1 MQKLLSGRTPHA
13 ARRRTLAL
21 ASLSFLAVPFAG
33 LVGGGCAAE
42 VEPGGEFVGEAE
54 QQLTTCITVQRG
66 TSGVVADTTI
76 SQASAGQSFGALPTL
91 KVTNKDEALL
101 QFALASIPSNAL
113 VNSAT
118 LRLYVTDSLSPL
130 PISIRSVLVPWD
142 EGTASY
148 GSINQQLAPEL
159 SATLMPVS
167 GVKWQSV
174 NVTNLVQKWV
184 SGSAPNYGLSLDQ
197 MHLPQATKASNFV
210 SSEGTFGA
218 EYHPALDVCYQTPED
233 HCTPNPC
240 QNGGSC
246 VNGWDGYTCAC
257 PAGYSGTSCETVSS
271 VATCPCDFG
280 SGWTP
285 DFCDEFDIGTPA
297 FQFELSDASGNNQL
311 VLEYNSGDPEC
322 FGFADGN
329 FSFGFSLTAG
339 QLQACAAQLPL
350 HDPANLCGQCTALNC
365 PSTNCSFNPS
375 GNQGGTHCQ

>member
-1 MQKLLSGRTPHA
+1 MEKLLSGRTPQA

-33 LVGGGCAAE
+33 FVGGGCAAE
-42 VEPGGEFVGEAE
+42 LEPGGEVVGEAE

-66 TSGVVADTTI
+66 TSGVVADTTL
-76 SQASAGQSFGALPTL
+76 SQASAGQNFGALPTL

-101 QFALASIPSNAL
+101 QFALGSIPSDAL
-113 VNSAT
+113 VTSAT

-130 PISIRSVLVPWD
+130 PISVRSVLVPWA

-174 NVTNLVQKWV
+174 NVTKLVQTWV

-197 MHLPQATKASNFV
+197 MFLPQATKASNFV

-257 PAGYSGTSCETVSS
+257 AAGYSGTNCETGSS
-271 VATCPCDFG
+271 GVTCPCTFAIPPGVTEESCALNTALDNINISDFNG
-280 SGWTP
+280 GANALFPGGCFGP
-285 DFCDEFDIGTPA
+285 DFNFKTP
-297 FQFELSDASGNNQL
+297 
-311 VLEYNSGDPEC
+311 
-322 FGFADGN
+322 
-329 FSFGFSLTAG
+329 TA
-339 QLQACAAQLPL
+339 AEMPVCAA
-350 HDPANLCGQCTALNC
+350 NLLALDAAHGGLCAVCQAQSCPNDCGIEPTGV
-365 PSTNCSFNPS
+365 
-375 GNQGGTHCQ
+375 GNYCD